1 MGCGV
6 SKVHAAADPSSQ
18 PKRSFGAQGRWAQD
32 ASKRSTP
39 STASEGHVD
48 AQVQVEHKCEQRDRV
63 TQTDTH
69 FSMGRGNEED
79 FDLDGLEDGLSSF
92 GDEYPDEGVVENG
105 ASPSG
110 SGSHEGIRVVEPRL
124 APADGVPNR
133 GNANAAIT
141 TPALQSNKQRMLMDA
156 EQRILMLSKR
166 IHLDIDMTPR
176 SVATCDVGVQAGS
189 SRSSRWTQTER
200 SAPPG
205 AARGGALQQPPM
217 GLPPDASGA
226 ARPSRTTDIE
236 SQTDPVSR
244 APAANAAGGQ
254 HEVLS
259 DEELSSPL
267 THIEKVI
274 GAGEVGGLSDAV
286 AQILEDM
293 DSEPRPRTRPRTRRT
308 MASAAGFAAP
318 AVPKRDTGVQT
329 VNDPVTDE
337 APEYAARP
345 PPCKKREMIPS
356 MAVFQE
362 VDRIALQVP
371 TTAKTTMQSLVY
383 HLISYCRNDLQKIR
397 MFFRWIA
404 ENISYDWKYMET
416 KQTPEEV
423 FMSRH
428 GVCKDYCLLFSEM
441 CRLAGIREKTL
452 QGFAKGFD
460 YRPGHQFLP
469 GQDVTHAWNA
479 VFILGAWRFV
489 DTTWGTGY
497 TDHTGKF
504 IRKINEHFFVTD
516 PEVLIWTHFPCDEME
531 KNYSRWQLLD
541 KPLTLNEFNSLPKVT
556 PHFFQL
562 NMRLRTRPQNPI
574 MFRVRTELRL
584 ASHEPMRYKFKLYPS
599 DETENATLNNY
610 VFCHLLEDRCVAC
623 FGVTPPTE
631 GRYFL
636 KIYAN
641 RERDMRAATVT
652 EGGATAASASLQNI
666 GIFLLDCVRAKKYLM
681 PYPLNEVPWGPTQ
694 AFYDYNMRLV
704 DQTGPVIV
712 SWGAKRKLTID
723 LSESMLVSHQLL
735 DSDGVEMDLKGM
747 ITREDKDR
755 RVTFQIVPQRVGMF
769 KLVIFAMPKP
779 KLKGKWRLPLV
790 ATFLID
796 CKLTRL
802 QLDEELRLA
811 HHRPPLPEEDRE
823 KENEKEK
830 GKRVKISTMR

>member
-6 SKVHAAADPSSQ
+6 SKVHAATDPSSQ
-18 PKRSFGAQGRWAQD
+18 SKRGFGAQVRWSQD
-32 ASKRSTP
+32 TSKRSTP
-39 STASEGHVD
+39 TAVAERLVD
-48 AQVQVEHKCEQRDRV
+48 AQVQVDNRYEQRDRV
-63 TQTDTH
+63 TQTDIQ
-69 FSMGRGNEED
+69 FSMTRGNYDED
-79 FDLDGLEDGLSSF
+79 LNFDEDGLSSF
-92 GDEYPDEGVVENG
+92 GDEYPDEDVVENG
-105 ASPSG
+105 ASPG
-110 SGSHEGIRVVEPRL
+110 GSHEGIRFADPRL
-124 APADGVPNR
+124 VAPTEGGGVPNR
-133 GNANAAIT
+133 GGT
-141 TPALQSNKQRMLMDA
+141 PVTVSTPASKQQMLMMDA
-156 EQRILMLSKR
+156 EQRILMLGKR

-176 SVATCDVGVQAGS
+176 TVATSDVGVQAGS
-189 SRSSRWTQTER
+189 GRNNRWTQTER
-200 SAPPG
+200 RSAAAA
-205 AARGGALQQPPM
+205 AARGDALQHQPM

-244 APAANAAGGQ
+244 APAANAAGGGQ

-267 THIEKVI
+267 THIEKMI
-274 GAGEVGGLSDAV
+274 GVAESGGLSDGI

-293 DSEPRPRTRPRTRRT
+293 DAEPRPKTRPRTRRT
-308 MASAAGFAAP
+308 ATGVTVRAASR
-318 AVPKRDTGVQT
+318 RDTGVQT

-371 TTAKTTMQSLVY
+371 NTAKSTLQTLVY

-404 ENISYDWKYMET
+404 ENITYDWRHMET

-423 FMSRH
+423 FVSRQ
-428 GVCKDYCLLFSEM
+428 GVCKDYCLLFSDM

-460 YRPGHQFLP
+460 YRPGHQFHP

-479 VFILGAWRFV
+479 VFILGAWRLI
-489 DTTWGTGY
+489 DNTWGTGY

-504 IRKINEHFFVTD
+504 IRKINEHFFMTD
-516 PEVLIWTHFPCDEME
+516 PEVLIWTHFPYDEME
-531 KNYSRWQLLD
+531 KNYSRWQLLE
-541 KPLTLNEFNSLPKVT
+541 KHLTLDEFNSLPKVT
-556 PHFFQL
+556 PHFFHL

-574 MFRVRTELRL
+574 VFKVRTELRI

-631 GRYFL
+631 GRYIL

-641 RERDMRAATVT
+641 RERDMRAAAAGD
-652 EGGATAASASLQNI
+652 GGAAAASASLQNI
-666 GIFLLDCVRAKKYLM
+666 GVFLLECLRAKKYLV

-694 AFYDYNMRLV
+694 SFYDYNMRLV

-723 LSESMLVSHQLL
+723 LSETMLVSHQLL
-735 DSDGVEMDLKGM
+735 DADSVEMDLKGM

-779 KLKGKWRLPLV
+779 KFKGKWRLPLV

-811 HHRPPLPEEDRE
+811 HHRPPLPEEDKE

-830 GKRVKISTMR
+830 GKKVRISAVR

>member
-18 PKRSFGAQGRWAQD
+18 QPKRGFAAQVRWSQD

-39 STASEGHVD
+39 TALTERLVD
-48 AQVQVEHKCEQRDRV
+48 AQVQVENKYEQRDRV
-63 TQTDTH
+63 TQTDIH
-69 FSMGRGNEED
+69 FNMTRGNYNEDDLD
-79 FDLDGLEDGLSSF
+79 FDEDGLSSF
-92 GDEYPDEGVVENG
+92 GDDYTDEGVVENG
-105 ASPSG
+105 ASPGG
-110 SGSHEGIRVVEPRL
+110 SREGIRFADPRL
-124 APADGVPNR
+124 VAPADGDLTNR
-133 GNANAAIT
+133 SSTPVALN
-141 TPALQSNKQRMLMDA
+141 TPASKQQMLMMDA

-176 SVATCDVGVQAGS
+176 SVATTDVGVQAGS
-189 SRSSRWTQTER
+189 GRNNRWTQTER
-200 SAPPG
+200 CSA
-205 AARGGALQQPPM
+205 AARGGALQHPPM

-226 ARPSRTTDIE
+226 ARLSRTTDIE

-244 APAANAAGGQ
+244 APAANAAGGGQ
-254 HEVLS
+254 NESLS

-267 THIEKVI
+267 THIEKMI
-274 GAGEVGGLSDAV
+274 GATESGGLSDAV

-293 DSEPRPRTRPRTRRT
+293 DAEPRPTTRPRTRRT
-308 MASAAGFAAP
+308 ATGVTVR
-318 AVPKRDTGVQT
+318 AVSRRDTGVQT

-362 VDRIALQVP
+362 VDRIALKVP
-371 TTAKTTMQSLVY
+371 NTAKSTLQTLVY

-404 ENISYDWKYMET
+404 ENITYDWRHMET

-423 FMSRH
+423 FVSRQ
-428 GVCKDYCLLFSEM
+428 GVCKDYCLLLSEM

-460 YRPGHQFLP
+460 YRPGHQFHP

-479 VFILGAWRFV
+479 VFILGAWRLI
-489 DTTWGTGY
+489 DATWGTGY

-516 PEVLIWTHFPCDEME
+516 PEVLIWTHFPYDEME

-541 KPLTLNEFNSLPKVT
+541 KPLTLEEFNSLPKVT

-574 MFRVRTELRL
+574 TFKVRTELRI

-599 DETENATLNNY
+599 DETENAALNNY

-631 GRYFL
+631 GQYIL

-641 RERDMRAATVT
+641 REREMRAAAD
-652 EGGATAASASLQNI
+652 GGTAPASASLQNI
-666 GIFLLDCVRAKKYLM
+666 GVFLLECLRAKKYLV

-694 AFYDYNMRLV
+694 TFYDYNMRLV
-704 DQTGPVIV
+704 DQSGPVIV

-723 LSESMLVSHQLL
+723 LSEAMLVSHQLL
-735 DSDGVEMDLKGM
+735 DADGVEMELKGM

-779 KLKGKWRLPLV
+779 KFKGKWRLPLV

-811 HHRPPLPEEDRE
+811 HHRPPLPEEDKE

-830 GKRVKISTMR
+830 GKRVRISTVR

>member
-1 MGCGV
+1 MLFAPVPMVMPCPGVQVVRTMGCGV

-254 HEVLS
+254 HELVLKESTEQTAFSGICVSRFQRRSAHAQVLS

-308 MASAAGFAAP
+308 MASAAGFVAP

-362 VDRIALQVP
+362 VDRIALQ
-371 TTAKTTMQSLVY
+371 SLVY

-404 ENISYDWKYMET
+404 ENIS
-416 KQTPEEV
+416 
-423 FMSRH
+423 
-428 GVCKDYCLLFSEM
+428 
-441 CRLAGIREKTL
+441 
-452 QGFAKGFD
+452 
-460 YRPGHQFLP
+460 
-469 GQDVTHAWNA
+469 
-479 VFILGAWRFV
+479 
-489 DTTWGTGY
+489 
-497 TDHTGKF
+497 
-504 IRKINEHFFVTD
+504 
-516 PEVLIWTHFPCDEME
+516 
-531 KNYSRWQLLD
+531 
-541 KPLTLNEFNSLPKVT
+541 
-556 PHFFQL
+556 
-562 NMRLRTRPQNPI
+562 
-574 MFRVRTELRL
+574 
-584 ASHEPMRYKFKLYPS
+584 
-599 DETENATLNNY
+599 
-610 VFCHLLEDRCVAC
+610 
-623 FGVTPPTE
+623 
-631 GRYFL
+631 
-636 KIYAN
+636 
-641 RERDMRAATVT
+641 
-652 EGGATAASASLQNI
+652 
-666 GIFLLDCVRAKKYLM
+666 
-681 PYPLNEVPWGPTQ
+681 
-694 AFYDYNMRLV
+694 
-704 DQTGPVIV
+704 
-712 SWGAKRKLTID
+712 
-723 LSESMLVSHQLL
+723 
-735 DSDGVEMDLKGM
+735 
-747 ITREDKDR
+747 
-755 RVTFQIVPQRVGMF
+755 
-769 KLVIFAMPKP
+769 
-779 KLKGKWRLPLV
+779 
-790 ATFLID
+790 
-796 CKLTRL
+796 
-802 QLDEELRLA
+802 
-811 HHRPPLPEEDRE
+811 
-823 KENEKEK
+823 
-830 GKRVKISTMR
+830 